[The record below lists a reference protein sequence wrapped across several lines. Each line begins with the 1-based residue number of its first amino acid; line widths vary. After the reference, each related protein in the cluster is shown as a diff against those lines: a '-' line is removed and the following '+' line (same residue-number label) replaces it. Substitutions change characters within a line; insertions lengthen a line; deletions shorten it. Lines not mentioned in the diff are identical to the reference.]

1 MKALSIRLSIL
12 GLLLEENLHPYE
24 ISLRMKERFLD
35 QKGQFK
41 IGSLYYAVDQLEKQ
55 AYIEAVE
62 TIRSENRP
70 DKTVFRIT
78 DKGRTYFHK
87 LLIERLRDTEPPYHP
102 MYIALVFA
110 GKGDQRDI
118 AQVLKERIQDTEHM
132 VNIYYQVYAEHR
144 GIVPRSVLHL
154 MVGQYEHAKTEL
166 FWLKRLLAET
176 EEGRLNER
184 TISPL
189 LDEEYEEV
197 RLDE

>member
-12 GLLLEENLHPYE
+12 GLLLDENLHPYE

-78 DKGRTYFHK
+78 DKGRDYFHK
-87 LLIERLRDTEPPYHP
+87 LLIERLKDMEPPYHP
-102 MYIALVFA
+102 MHIALVFA
-110 GKGDQRDI
+110 GKGDQGVI
-118 AQVLKERIQDTEHM
+118 AQVLRERIQNTEHT
-132 VNIYYQVYAEHR
+132 VNLYYQIYAEHR

-154 MVGQYEHAKTEL
+154 MAGQYEHAKTEL
-166 FWLKRLLAET
+166 SWLKRLLAET

-184 TISPL
+184 TQSPL
-189 LDEEYEEV
+189 LDEEYEEA
-197 RLDE
+197 DGE

>member
-118 AQVLKERIQDTEHM
+118 AQILKERIQDTEHM

-166 FWLKRLLAET
+166 SWLKRLLAET

-189 LDEEYEEV
+189 LDEEYEEE
-197 RLDE
+197 RIDE

>member
-78 DKGRTYFHK
+78 DKGRTYFQK
-87 LLIERLRDTEPPYHP
+87 LLIERLKDTEPPYHP

-110 GKGDQRDI
+110 GKGDQGDI
-118 AQVLKERIQDTEHM
+118 AQVLRERIQDTEHM
-132 VNIYYQVYAEHR
+132 VNYYYQVYTEHR
-144 GIVPRSVLHL
+144 GTVPRSVLHL

-166 FWLKRLLAET
+166 SWLKRLLAET
-176 EEGRLNER
+176 EAGRLNER
-184 TISPL
+184 TQSPL
-189 LDEEYEEV
+189 LDEEYEEE
-197 RLDE
+197 RMGE

>member
-166 FWLKRLLAET
+166 SWLKRLLAET

-197 RLDE
+197 RIDE

>member
-55 AYIEAVE
+55 SYIEAVE

-110 GKGDQRDI
+110 GKGDQLDI

-166 FWLKRLLAET
+166 SWLKRLLAET

-197 RLDE
+197 RIDE

>member
-166 FWLKRLLAET
+166 SWLKRLLAET